1 MPQPR
6 KSQIS
11 LIDTPYYHCV
21 SRCVRR
27 SFLCGEDKFTGQS
40 YEHRRG
46 WVEEHL
52 LFLGTV
58 FAIDIAAYAVMSN
71 HTHVVLCVDK
81 ELADGWSMDEVIIRW
96 HQLHKGT
103 LLTHKYLNPEQRE
116 VMSESE
122 LLAVEETV
130 TVYRQRLYDI
140 SWLMRNLNEYIA
152 REANKEDECTG
163 RFWEGRFK
171 SQALLD
177 ESAVLACMA
186 YVDLNPIR
194 AKMESSPETSK
205 HTSIFQ
211 RIDAIKD
218 GEQPDSLMRF
228 VGNPRQNM
236 PQGLAYSL
244 IDYCELVDC
253 TGRCIREDKAGHI
266 EHNHSPVLE
275 RLNINSAQWLTL
287 TTEFEQHFSTAVGS
301 EHMLQ
306 QYKHHTKHQRIRG
319 MGKAKALLY
328 RA

>member
-1 MPQPR
+1 MPQSR

-46 WVEEHL
+46 WVEERL

-58 FAIDIAAYAVMSN
+58 FAIDICAYAVMSN

-81 ELADGWSMDEVIIRW
+81 DLADSWSMKEVLRRW
-96 HQLHKGT
+96 HQLHQGT
-103 LLTHKYLNPEQRE
+103 LLSQKYQRGSTLSK
-116 VMSESE
+116 SEKIS
-122 LLAVEETV
+122 LEETV
-130 TVYRQRLYDI
+130 TIYRQRLYDI
-140 SWLMRNLNEYIA
+140 SWLMRNLNEHIA
-152 REANKEDECTG
+152 REANKEDGCTG

-194 AKMESSPETSK
+194 AKMNTTPETST
-205 HTSIFQ
+205 HTSIQQ
-211 RIDAIKD
+211 RIHSLIK
-218 GEQPDSLMRF
+218 GEQPRKLMGF
-228 VGNPRQNM
+228 VGNHRQDM
-236 PQGLAYSL
+236 PKGIAYSL
-244 IDYCELVDC
+244 IDYCELVDT
-253 TGRCIREDKAGHI
+253 TGRCIREDKTGHI
-266 EHNHSPVLE
+266 EHHNSPILA
-275 RLNINSAQWLTL
+275 RLGLNSEQWLTL

-306 QYKHHTKHQRIRG
+306 QFKHHTDHQRIRG
-319 MGKAKALLY
+319 MAKARVLLQH
-328 RA
+328 A

>member
-1 MPQPR
+1 MPQSR

-46 WVEEHL
+46 WVEERL
-52 LFLGTV
+52 LFLSSV
-58 FAIDIAAYAVMSN
+58 FAIDTCAYAVMSN

-81 ELADGWSMDEVIIRW
+81 DLAESWSKEEVVRRW
-96 HQLHKGT
+96 HQLYQGT
-103 LLTHKYLNPEQRE
+103 LLSQKYQRGDTL
-116 VMSESE
+116 SKGE
-122 LLAVEETV
+122 LISFEETV
-130 TVYRQRLYDI
+130 TIYRQRLYDI

-152 REANKEDECTG
+152 REANKEDRCTG

-194 AKMESSPETSK
+194 AKMETTPETSR
-205 HTSIFQ
+205 HTSIQ
-211 RIDAIKD
+211 KRIHALIK
-218 GEQPDSLMRF
+218 GEQPRKLMRF
-228 VGNPRQNM
+228 VGNHRQDM
-236 PQGLAYSL
+236 PKGIAYSL

-253 TGRCIREDKAGHI
+253 TGRFIRDNKAGYI
-266 EHNHSPVLE
+266 E
-275 RLNINSAQWLTL
+275 
-287 TTEFEQHFSTAVGS
+287 
-301 EHMLQ
+301 
-306 QYKHHTKHQRIRG
+306 
-319 MGKAKALLY
+319 
-328 RA
+328 